1 MPKTQK
7 SGMKLTEWAWSFL
20 AVIVYVNGVAPSAQ
34 PSRSTIRRRPG
45 FPKEQIRPASGK
57 CVRSLLPQHVR
68 GSTFSA
74 ARVGNQHA
82 TSAAILES
90 GFIRDFA
97 KDIDP
102 VQPFARLDIIKDR

>member
-45 FPKEQIRPASGK
+45 FPKEQIRPEPKDDALNRTHLRCCAWTSTRFGH
-57 CVRSLLPQHVR
+57 SLGWTLL
-68 GSTFSA
+68 
-74 ARVGNQHA
+74 
-82 TSAAILES
+82 AIGRMLGPEY
-90 GFIRDFA
+90 A
-97 KDIDP
+97 P
-102 VQPFARLDIIKDR
+102 TWL